1 MSDITS
7 YIDWKKKRE
16 IINTEGLDTLKDDTV
31 KGVLRSIGDAGDNP
45 INATGE
51 TVLSRLKGINDNL
64 TTRASEATLSS
75 VDSRLGSV
83 DTKLGSIDSKLDNV
97 DTKLGG
103 IDTRLSSV
111 DTRLGSIDTKLDTN
125 LSTRASEATLSSVDT
140 KLDNVDT
147 KLGSIDT
154 KLGSLDTK
162 LDNVDTKLDTNLS
175 TRASEATLSSVD
187 SKLSS
192 VDTRLGSI
200 DTRLSSVNTK
210 LGNVDSKLGSVNSKL
225 DIQLSSLQRPD
236 LFTKE
241 INVGTTAVQVDTS
254 TDYRK
259 EVILL
264 AKKTNTDDVLVGT
277 STAQVFPLEPG
288 AAVGIMGTSLNKIYL
303 RAVSGTQK
311 VYVLAGG
318 S

>member
-64 TTRASEATLSS
+64 ATRASEATLSS
-75 VDSRLGSV
+75 VDTKLGSV
-83 DTKLGSIDSKLDNV
+83 DSKLGNVDSKLGGI

-111 DTRLGSIDTKLDTN
+111 D
-125 LSTRASEATLSSVDT
+125 
-140 KLDNVDT
+140 
-147 KLGSIDT
+147 
-154 KLGSLDTK
+154 
-162 LDNVDTKLDTNLS
+162 
-175 TRASEATLSSVD
+175 
-187 SKLSS
+187 
-192 VDTRLGSI
+192 
-200 DTRLSSVNTK
+200 TK

-288 AAVGIMGTSLNKIYL
+288 AAVGIMGTALNKIYL

>member
-64 TTRASEATLSS
+64 ATRASEATLSNANA
-75 VDSRLGSV
+75 
-83 DTKLGSIDSKLDNV
+83 KLGSIDSKF
-97 DTKLGG
+97 
-103 IDTRLSSV
+103 
-111 DTRLGSIDTKLDTN
+111 
-125 LSTRASEATLSSVDT
+125 
-140 KLDNVDT
+140 
-147 KLGSIDT
+147 
-154 KLGSLDTK
+154 
-162 LDNVDTKLDTNLS
+162 
-175 TRASEATLSSVD
+175 
-187 SKLSS
+187 
-192 VDTRLGSI
+192 
-200 DTRLSSVNTK
+200 
-210 LGNVDSKLGSVNSKL
+210 
-225 DIQLSSLQRPD
+225 DIQLSSLQKPD

-241 INVGTTAVQVDTS
+241 INVGATAVQVDTN

-264 AKKTNTDDVLVGT
+264 ADDNNTANVLVGDNT
-277 STAQVFPLEPG
+277 LQVFPLKPG
-288 AAVGIMGTSLNKIYL
+288 AGVGIMGTSLNRVYL
-303 RAVSGTQK
+303 KAVSGTQK

>member
-75 VDSRLGSV
+75 VDTKLGSV
-83 DTKLGSIDSKLDNV
+83 DSKLGNV
-97 DTKLGG
+97 DSKLGG

-111 DTRLGSIDTKLDTN
+111 D
-125 LSTRASEATLSSVDT
+125 
-140 KLDNVDT
+140 
-147 KLGSIDT
+147 
-154 KLGSLDTK
+154 
-162 LDNVDTKLDTNLS
+162 
-175 TRASEATLSSVD
+175 
-187 SKLSS
+187 
-192 VDTRLGSI
+192 
-200 DTRLSSVNTK
+200 TK

-241 INVGTTAVQVDTS
+241 INVGTTVVQVDTN

-259 EVILL
+259 EIILL